1 MVLDSEPR
9 RPLDPDRYS
18 PVRVSVLRHLPES
31 NARSFMIAS
40 ALGNILDGDGTRNNV
55 KSAKDATG
63 IVISKKKRDVILG
76 ELGIDARRW
85 RRLVSDWERRQV
97 AHRCE
102 RGVVTLFTK
111 PFLPE
116 CPSCRQPV
124 EATEGQTPS
133 IRSKPRG
140 AAFGEAGRIDPSK
153 RVRSAL
159 LSGADRTARAA
170 QIEPFSG
177 TNSEHPNRGVA
188 IRDEEGLEEEVA
200 LEGSEVG
207 LEGSS
212 EGSRE
217 IRRDRDSNTGG
228 RVGDRR

>member
-1 MVLDSEPR
+1 MAPVDS
-9 RPLDPDRYS
+9 RYS

-40 ALGNILDGDGTRNNV
+40 ALGNILDGEGTRNSIR
-55 KSAKDATG
+55 SAKDATG
-63 IVISKKKRDVILG
+63 IVISKRKRDVILE

-116 CPSCRQPV
+116 CPSCRKPV

-133 IRSKPRG
+133 IRSRPRG
-140 AAFGEAGRIDPSK
+140 VSFGEAGQIDPSK
-153 RVRSAL
+153 RVRSTL

-188 IRDEEGLEEEVA
+188 VRD
-200 LEGSEVG
+200 EVG
-207 LEGSS
+207 LGDGLVVQRPGLRSKTFRRLYRNSPRIAIPKEA
-212 EGSRE
+212 SR
-217 IRRDRDSNTGG
+217 
-228 RVGDRR
+228 